1 LNKGLNSIN
10 ICVSIYISIWWV
22 EKWGGGYILMIIKNA
37 RYNILCIRIKR
48 LDLGKI
54 NSLSLE
60 IFKKF

>member
-22 EKWGGGYILMIIKNA
+22 EKWGGYILMIIKNA